1 MSALDDGKVVPFDG
15 VMQEPFWQKDSGYL
29 RPESALSRKLRRG
42 KRVCHLH
49 AILETQQSR
58 WLAFPA

>member
-42 KRVCHLH
+42 KRVRS
-49 AILETQQSR
+49 TSR
-58 WLAFPA
+58 NGTTLPPSSGHVYT